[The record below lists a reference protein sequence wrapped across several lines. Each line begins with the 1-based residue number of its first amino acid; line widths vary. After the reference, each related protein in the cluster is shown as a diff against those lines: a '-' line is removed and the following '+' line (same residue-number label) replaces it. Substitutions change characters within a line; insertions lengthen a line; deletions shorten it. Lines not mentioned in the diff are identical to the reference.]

1 MPSRNTIKQLTPGG
15 IYHVYNRG
23 VEKRKIFLE
32 AEDYTTFLNR
42 LEQILSD
49 PASLTLK
56 QTRGRKG
63 GDRLRSY
70 YGDIEILAYCLMP
83 NHYHLLVR
91 QKEPEDLPKFMSTLS
106 TSYSMYFNRKYNRVG
121 SLFQGRYKASLI
133 ESDAYYAHI
142 SRYIHLNPIDIRKDY
157 TSYPYSSYQAYMGG
171 ESIEWLQTQP
181 VMELVSGD
189 RKAYQAFVAD
199 WADRFHLLDEQL
211 TLD

>member
-1 MPSRNTIKQLTPGG
+1 
-15 IYHVYNRG
+15 
-23 VEKRKIFLE
+23 
-32 AEDYTTFLNR
+32 
-42 LEQILSD
+42 
-49 PASLTLK
+49 
-56 QTRGRKG
+56 
-63 GDRLRSY
+63 
-70 YGDIEILAYCLMP
+70 
-83 NHYHLLVR
+83 
-91 QKEPEDLPKFMSTLS
+91 
-106 TSYSMYFNRKYNRVG
+106 MYFNRKYNRVG

-189 RKAYQAFVAD
+189 RKVYQAFVAD